1 MSLRKDR
8 VRLISF
14 AAKMDGVSEEEF
26 RRVMTE
32 RYKVFCSLPVAQK
45 YILKDELSFRNDN
58 LGDPTQILGLK
69 PSRVSVLRITDF
81 ESKEHIQEAC
91 AFLFTSLLLSDPQV
105 GKMLDAI
112 YVDLVDRDTVAI
124 FPVEFMAGID
134 SEK

>member
-45 YILKDELSFRNDN
+45 YILKDELVCPSFHVPVPHSLIQWHKYSH
-58 LGDPTQILGLK
+58 LGT
-69 PSRVSVLRITDF
+69 T
-81 ESKEHIQEAC
+81 
-91 AFLFTSLLLSDPQV
+91 T
-105 GKMLDAI
+105 
-112 YVDLVDRDTVAI
+112 
-124 FPVEFMAGID
+124 
-134 SEK
+134 